1 MTHTRAEF
9 ANGTPP
15 RIIASETEYNAAGMA
30 ANTIGGLGSDSIDL
44 TDYVSADHYLA
55 TGRHTQTSI
64 AMKNGGELYIDCNSL
79 FEYATPECIDAR
91 TLLLHERAGELIV
104 ASTVTRLTEG
114 HNWRDGVYK
123 RTGYAQTKIDSDT
136 IRAANSAGH
145 HENYFFAH
153 SKQNSSHLVFASQA
167 LCSYLATRPTWSG
180 AGMITDEG
188 FSISQK
194 ADGIDFYNS
203 SNLTSHGKKMPIRLN
218 PKESRLE
225 VRTGEGNMS
234 DWAIVQKFAMTS
246 LVLRLIEHGRFPA
259 DLLLHDFNQ
268 SIRAITSIPDATVY
282 NHKGEGISAVN
293 HQRRIAEAAFDFVI
307 DHSDTVPS
315 DEEAA
320 VYEILSVCDDLDR
333 TSIQD
338 SDVTAIQ
345 DRVDWAAK
353 FAHITSIL
361 DPSELSV
368 DNISAIYHDLKWE
381 DISHK
386 SPSKKWFRN
395 NGVNLVTSK
404 QVANA
409 TVTPPMTRARK
420 RVQLVQELLEAKIS
434 VQHVNWDSVTISEQ
448 DLWIN
453 GQNLPPNIGRQ
464 TVGEGTGVYDA
475 IVLRDPYDHTL

>member
-1 MTHTRAEF
+1 MTHTYAEF

-15 RIIASETEYNAAGMA
+15 RIIASETEYNAAGMTTRA
-30 ANTIGGLGSDSIDL
+30 IGCMDSASIDL
-44 TDYVSADHYLA
+44 SDYISADHYLA
-55 TGRHTQTSI
+55 TGRHPSTSV
-64 AMKNGGELYIDCNSL
+64 ATKNGGELYVDCNSL

-104 ASTVTRLTEG
+104 ASTVTRLTEDYK
-114 HNWRDGVYK
+114 WRDGVYK
-123 RTGYAQTKIDSDT
+123 RTGYTRTEIDSGT
-136 IRAANSAGH
+136 VRAADSAGH

-153 SKQNSSHLVFASQA
+153 PKPNSSKLALAKRA
-167 LCSYLATRPTWSG
+167 LCSYLATRPIWSG
-180 AGMITDEG
+180 AGMITGDG

-194 ADGIDFYNS
+194 ADGINFYDS
-203 SNLTSHGKKMPIRLN
+203 TNLTTHGDKTPLRLH
-218 PKESRLE
+218 PSESRLE

-246 LVLRLIEHGRFPA
+246 LVLRLIEHRRFPS

-268 SIRAITSIPDATVY
+268 SIRTITDNPDATVY
-282 NHKGEGISAVN
+282 NHKEEGISAID

-315 DEEAA
+315 DEETA
-320 VYEILSVCDDLDR
+320 VYEILNVCDDLDR

-338 SDVTAIQ
+338 NDVAAVQ
-345 DRVDWAAK
+345 NRVDWAAK

-368 DNISAIYHDLKWE
+368 DNILAIYHDLKWE

-395 NGVNLVTSK
+395 NGINLVNSK

-409 TVTPPMTRARK
+409 AITPPVTRARK
-420 RVQLVQELLEAKIS
+420 RVRLVQELLEANIA
-434 VQHVNWDSVTISEQ
+434 VQHVNWDSVNISEQ
-448 DLWIN
+448 DLWVN
-453 GQNLPPNIGRQ
+453 GRSLPPNIGRQ

-475 IVLRDPYDHTL
+475 IVLRDPYDYTL